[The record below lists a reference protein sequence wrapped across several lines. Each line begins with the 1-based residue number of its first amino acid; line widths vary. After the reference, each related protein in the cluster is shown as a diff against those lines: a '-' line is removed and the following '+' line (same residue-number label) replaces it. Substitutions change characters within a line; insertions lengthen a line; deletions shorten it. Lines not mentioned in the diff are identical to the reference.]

1 MIEQRFISKMFCI
14 LQNKNSL
21 GIQNKKITNRDIQLI
36 FIKKMEESI
45 LCFNVK
51 KYDKAYEIICDSKI
65 ISEKSQ
71 FAEILLVYKGYDKN
85 VLGDFLAKRK
95 SPNENGEILDLFVK
109 HIDFRN
115 MDILQALKTLLAVVN
130 LPPEASLM
138 LAIIEVFSN
147 VFYEDN
153 KNTYSDINSIY
164 LFACSILS
172 LNSLFHNTI
181 HKDKMPLESFCKM
194 NSSIDR
200 KITEKIYNQIKN
212 NKIEIIYDC
221 K

>member
-1 MIEQRFISKMFCI
+1 MFSI
-14 LQNKNSL
+14 LQNKNSI

-51 KYDKAYEIICDSKI
+51 KYEKAYDIIYESKI
-65 ISEKSQ
+65 INEKSQ

-85 VLGDFLAKRK
+85 VLGDFLSKKKA
-95 SPNENGEILDLFVK
+95 PNENGEILELFIK
-109 HIDFRN
+109 HLDFRN
-115 MDILQALKTLLAVVN
+115 MDILKALKTLLTFVN
-130 LPPEASLM
+130 LPSEASLM
-138 LAIIEVFSN
+138 LVIIEIFSN
-147 VFYEDN
+147 IYYEDN
-153 KNTYSDINSIY
+153 KANYPDINSIY

-181 HKDKMPLESFCKM
+181 HKDKMSMESFCKM
-194 NSSIDR
+194 NSSIDK
-200 KITEKIYNQIKN
+200 KITEKIYNEIKI

-221 K
+221 KIK